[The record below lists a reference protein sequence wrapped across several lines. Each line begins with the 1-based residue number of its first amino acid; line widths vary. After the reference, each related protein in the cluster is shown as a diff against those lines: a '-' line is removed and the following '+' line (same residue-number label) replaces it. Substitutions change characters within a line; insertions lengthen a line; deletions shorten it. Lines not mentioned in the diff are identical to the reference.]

1 MMTRLALR
9 TTSKIFGSMM
19 GFGSMRGAIFLLT
32 AAIFLISC
40 TQGFRSPFY
49 LKRCARRLQKLAEQ
63 SSNSDP
69 AASSNDFNADGPQ
82 QPPQSRKTTRPP
94 QVDDFN
100 FWQELLALATVEDM
114 QNILSNIVQ
123 ENIECVQYATLAI
136 QQGEEVARKQ
146 RRPLVRTNGTDSAV
160 FLAYQKLNLLVCCV

>member
-1 MMTRLALR
+1 
-9 TTSKIFGSMM
+9 MM
-19 GFGSMRGAIFLLT
+19 GFGSMMGAVLLLT
-32 AAIFLISC
+32 AAILLIC
-40 TQGFRSPFY
+40 TQGFRSRPFY
-49 LKRCARRLQKLAEQ
+49 LKRCARRQQ

-69 AASSNDFNADGPQ
+69 AASSNDFNADDGPQ

-123 ENIECVQYATLAI
+123 ENIECVQYATVAI

-160 FLAYQKLNLLVCCV
+160 FLAYQKLNLLVRCV

>member
-1 MMTRLALR
+1 
-9 TTSKIFGSMM
+9 M
-19 GFGSMRGAIFLLT
+19 GGAVLLLT
-32 AAIFLISC
+32 AAFLLISC
-40 TQGFRSPFY
+40 TQGFRSRPFY

-63 SSNSDP
+63 SSSSDP
-69 AASSNDFNADGPQ
+69 AASSNDFNADDGPQ

-123 ENIECVQYATLAI
+123 ENIECVQYATVAI

-146 RRPLVRTNGTDSAV
+146 RRPLVRANGTDSAV
-160 FLAYQKLNLLVCCV
+160 FLAYQKLNLLVRCV